1 MQRRLRALKRSGRQ
15 LETSTPLKLLTTDE
29 LRWALDLVER
39 GGVLPSGQV
48 RRPEVFRSSPPQK
61 SEALERWRQLCGEP
75 LDHLEAAEELLD
87 RVGEAH
93 GWDSQ
98 EAGQA
103 ALLLVRL
110 ELPDASPWFVGKRAE
125 AVLNLYAELEEHRDE
140 PHHPHVRGA
149 VRRLER
155 LKEMV
160 PLASGPEQESLEENT
175 RGTPRRKHSVGSQ
188 SAPST
193 PPLTGGSAHQTPMRA
208 QEGAKNPGGER
219 YSVARARRNAPAPQ
233 ALTNSREATRT
244 ARNRSSSRL
253 LDLSEVGIF
262 AANMGVTR

>member
-1 MQRRLRALKRSGRQ
+1 MALKRSGRQ

-93 GWDSQ
+93 GWDSR

-103 ALLLVRL
+103 ALLHARL

-125 AVLNLYAELEEHRDE
+125 AVLNLYAELEEHHNEQR
-140 PHHPHVRGA
+140 HPHVRGA
-149 VRRLER
+149 VGRLER
-155 LKEMV
+155 LKGMMGR
-160 PLASGPEQESLEENT
+160 LAREPE
-175 RGTPRRKHSVGSQ
+175 PIPQ
-188 SAPST
+188 SAAEARSDPT
-193 PPLTGGSAHQTPMRA
+193 PQRGGAGPQNSSERVSWWRRMF
-208 QEGAKNPGGER
+208 GE
-219 YSVARARRNAPAPQ
+219 
-233 ALTNSREATRT
+233 
-244 ARNRSSSRL
+244 
-253 LDLSEVGIF
+253 
-262 AANMGVTR
+262 

>member
-1 MQRRLRALKRSGRQ
+1 LQRRLRALKRSGRQ

-155 LKEMV
+155 LKEMGR
-160 PLASGPEQESLEENT
+160 LASGPEQESLEDEY
-175 RGTPRRKHSVGSQ
+175 
-188 SAPST
+188 
-193 PPLTGGSAHQTPMRA
+193 
-208 QEGAKNPGGER
+208 PGDPEKE
-219 YSVARARRNAPAPQ
+219 
-233 ALTNSREATRT
+233 AL
-244 ARNRSSSRL
+244 SRL
-253 LDLSEVGIF
+253 SERPQHSPAHRRLRPPDTDESSGGRQEPWWRKVFGS
-262 AANMGVTR
+262 